1 MAQKQDDAEAS
12 TPTTL
17 LTGPLVWTSERHSI
31 LVNGQKVAIKGI
43 NWFGFGT
50 SMACVGRGGKGEAS
64 SRLWP
69 WDGAEQRGGTRLV

>member
-1 MAQKQDDAEAS
+1 MAQKPDAGAK
-12 TPTTL
+12 TV

-50 SMACVGRGGKGEAS
+50 WLGCGKVGWGGRR
-64 SRLWP
+64 RLAAL
-69 WDGAEQRGGTRLV
+69 GLG